1 MDVMLTEW
9 AAYLVLG
16 MFAGTVAGLL
26 GVGGGL
32 IIVPVLVF
40 IFTGHG
46 FTSETI
52 VHLAVGTSLATI
64 IVTSISSARAHHQHG
79 AVMWPTFWRLTPGII
94 IGTLIGTALADLMN
108 AVSLRTFF
116 GVFELIVATQMAL
129 NIKPDPHRQ
138 LPGWFGTSL
147 AGSTIGSISAIVG
160 IGGGTM
166 TVPFLVWCNVVMQK
180 AVATSAAVGLPIA
193 IAGATGFLITG
204 LNEIHLPDYAMG
216 YIYLPA
222 LVGIVATSMLFAPLG
237 ARLAHRLPVPILK
250 KVFAVLLAVLG
261 IRMLIPA

>member
-1 MDVMLTEW
+1 
-9 AAYLVLG
+9 
-16 MFAGTVAGLL
+16 MFAGTIAGLL

-40 IFTGHG
+40 IFTAHD
-46 FTSETI
+46 FAPEII

-79 AVMWPTFWRLTPGII
+79 AVLWAVFRKLVLGIVV
-94 IGTLIGTALADLMN
+94 GTLIGAAIADLMKT
-108 AVSLRTFF
+108 ASLRIFF
-116 GVFELIVATQMAL
+116 GVFELLVATQMAL
-129 NIKPDPHRQ
+129 NIKPNPHRQ
-138 LPGWFGTSL
+138 LPAFPGSTA
-147 AGSTIGSISAIVG
+147 AGSMIGSISAIVG

-166 TVPFLVWCNVVMQK
+166 TVPFLVWCNTSMQK

-193 IAGATGFLITG
+193 IAGATGFLVTG
-204 LNEIHLPDYAMG
+204 LNEPNLPDYAVG

-222 LVGIVATSMLFAPLG
+222 LLGIVATSMLFAPLG

-250 KVFAVLLAVLG
+250 RIFAMLIAVLG
-261 IRMLIPA
+261 VRMLLGA